1 MTPRRWMAS
10 LTTLALLAFAPP
22 VLAAGGFG
30 QDRTPA
36 PMPSLKTGQALATFA
51 GGCFWCM
58 EPPFEK
64 LPGVISVT
72 SGYSGGPERSPTY
85 EQVSS
90 GRTGHYEAVLIV
102 YDPKRVTYAQLLDT
116 FWRNIDPT
124 QDDGQF
130 CDRGTQYR
138 TAVFWHD
145 AAQKRQAEASLAR
158 LKASK
163 RLTRGI
169 VTEVRPLERFWPAE
183 NYHQDYYKTHPAEY
197 RAYRT
202 ACRRDARLGEVW
214 GKDAAA
220 H

>member
-1 MTPRRWMAS
+1 MTLRR
-10 LTTLALLAFAPP
+10 LTTMTLLAILAIAPAAR
-22 VLAAGGFG
+22 AAGGFG
-30 QDRTPA
+30 ADRRPA
-36 PMPSLKTGQALATFA
+36 AKPVAAPGQALATFA

-64 LPGVISVT
+64 LPGVVSVT
-72 SGYSGGPERSPTY
+72 SGYTGGSTQAPTY
-85 EQVSS
+85 EQVTS
-90 GRTGHYEAVLIV
+90 GRTGHYEAVQIV

-138 TAVFWHD
+138 TAIYWHD
-145 AAQKRQAEASLAR
+145 ATQKRLAESSLAELR
-158 LKASK
+158 ASK

-169 VTEVRPLERFWPAE
+169 VTRIAAIGTFWPAE
-183 NYHQDYYKTHPAEY
+183 NYHQDYYRTHPDEY
-197 RAYRT
+197 RAYRA
-202 ACRRDARLGEVW
+202 ACRRDARLRDVW
-214 GKDAAA
+214 GKDAAS